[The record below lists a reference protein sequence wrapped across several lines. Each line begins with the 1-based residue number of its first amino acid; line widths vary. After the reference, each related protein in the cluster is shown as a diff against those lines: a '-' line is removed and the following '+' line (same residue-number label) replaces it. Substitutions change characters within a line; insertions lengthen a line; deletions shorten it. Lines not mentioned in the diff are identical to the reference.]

1 MLVTEDKHTVWESP
15 ILLLYVVWWLLYYVG
30 NIHCFLYEETSSY
43 VYERTVRLW
52 ESTSRSFSP
61 MEVFVKFPG
70 SVTFLMM
77 HIKPKKFHKATSS
90 VWASAKT
97 SDSLH
102 HILLVLPVAFWKSFS
117 FPLPV
122 QCFCLRF
129 VQTSLPKHSV
139 FSSLPLCFGDCAITW
154 LQLLLLFCAPLCSTE
169 WLLTNTTMSQ

>member
-15 ILLLYVVWWLLYYVG
+15 ILLLSVVWWLLYYVG

-43 VYERTVRLW
+43 VYERTVRKAPQGPFPLW
-52 ESTSRSFSP
+52 
-61 MEVFVKFPG
+61 KFLLSSLDQLP
-70 SVTFLMM
+70 SWWS
-77 HIKPKKFHKATSS
+77 SS

-129 VQTSLPKHSV
+129 VPTSLPKHSV

-154 LQLLLLFCAPLCSTE
+154 LQLLLLFCAPLCSIE